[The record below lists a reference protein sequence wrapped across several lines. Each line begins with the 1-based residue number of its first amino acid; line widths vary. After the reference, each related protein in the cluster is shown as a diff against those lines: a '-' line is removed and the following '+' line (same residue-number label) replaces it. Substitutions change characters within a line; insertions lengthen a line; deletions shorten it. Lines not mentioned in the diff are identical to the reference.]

1 MIEHRMWRLV
11 LAFLLFVAAAAPL
24 HAEPYFAVM
33 TGQKCAACHVNQTG
47 GGKRTQFGNI
57 FAQSQL
63 SARAPAKMWDGT
75 VMEYLAIGGNLR
87 GTASGVDSDEA
98 DDTFEFDLD
107 EALIYLEVPLLADR
121 LTLYVDE
128 QVGPTTLNREAFA
141 LLRFPDANAYLKV
154 GKMFLPFGLRLED
167 DSEFIRQ
174 VPGINYTT
182 PDDGL
187 EAGVDIDQWTLQL
200 ALTNGTAGGSESNRG
215 KQWSALASWTQAR
228 WRLGASANHN
238 DAGDD
243 SRTMY
248 GAFAGLKTGPVSWL
262 GELDFI
268 SDDSLGTDGRD
279 QWTSFVEANWWIRKG
294 HNLKLTYGWFD
305 PDDDV
310 DEDER
315 ARYSLVYEYFPFAL
329 VQRRAGVRTNDG
341 IPQNDA
347 QNADLAFIQLHAY
360 F

>member
-1 MIEHRMWRLV
+1 MIEHRMWRLL
-11 LAFLLFVAAAAPL
+11 LAFALFVAAAAPL

-47 GGKRTQFGNI
+47 GGKRTEFGNI

-63 SARAPAKMWDGT
+63 SARAPAKMWDGK
-75 VMEYLAIGGNLR
+75 VMEYLAIGGNMR
-87 GTASGVDSDEA
+87 ATASGVDSDEA

-107 EALIYLEVPLLADR
+107 EALLYLEVPLLADR
-121 LTLYVDE
+121 LTLYMDE

-141 LLRFPDANAYLKV
+141 LLRFPDANAYVKV

-182 PDDGL
+182 PDNGL

-200 ALTNGTAGGSESNRG
+200 ALTNGTAGGAESNRG
-215 KQWSALASWTQAR
+215 KQWSALASWVQAR
-228 WRLGASANHN
+228 WRLGASANYN
-238 DAGDD
+238 DVGDD
-243 SRTMY
+243 SRAMY

-262 GELDFI
+262 GEIDFI

-315 ARYSLVYEYFPFAL
+315 ARYSLVYEYFPFAF
-329 VQRRAGVRTNDG
+329 VQLRAGIRNNDG
-341 IPQNDA
+341 IPQSDPE
-347 QNADLAFIQLHAY
+347 NADLAFIQLHAY